1 MKTKLTQIAAV
12 VLSGCLIIST
22 PAFAQGIP
30 TYDVKAVLESIERG
44 KQLKA
49 QIENQI
55 SQIQEMRNQLA
66 AMKGSRGMGDLAR
79 KAINYD
85 LNVPSEWG
93 DLHKLTSAQQ
103 QARLKGNQYDSAQS
117 DNLLNQNL
125 TMLSKFT
132 SENQQR
138 LNTIDSLIN
147 QINTTTD
154 IKASSDLRNR
164 LSAEQLKFQNQQTML
179 DQMARMYDLQEKVQ
193 ARQYADR
200 EACLAR
206 QMKTRNWAACK

>member
-1 MKTKLTQIAAV
+1 MMKTKLTKMAAI
-12 VLSGCLIIST
+12 VLSGCLMFSSVS
-22 PAFAQGIP
+22 AGGIP
-30 TYDVKAVLESIERG
+30 TFDAKAVLESIERG
-44 KQLKA
+44 KQLKT

-66 AMKGSRGMGDLAR
+66 AIKGSRGMGNLAR
-79 KAINYD
+79 QAINYD

>member
-1 MKTKLTQIAAV
+1 MKTKLTKIAAIM
-12 VLSGCLIIST
+12 LSGCLMCSSVSAGGIPVIDG
-22 PAFAQGIP
+22 AAVAQAIQQGI
-30 TYDVKAVLESIERG
+30 
-44 KQLKA
+44 QLKQ

-66 AMKGSRGMGDLAR
+66 AIKGSRGMGNLAR
-79 KAINYD
+79 RAIDYD
-85 LNVPSEWG
+85 LNIPSEWR

-103 QARLKGNQYDSAQS
+103 QARLKSNQYDAAQS

-132 SENQQR
+132 ADNQQR

-147 QINTTTD
+147 QINATTD

-193 ARQYADR
+193 ARQYSNY

-206 QMKTRNWAACK
+206 HMKSRDYSACK

>member
-1 MKTKLTQIAAV
+1 MKTKLTKMAAI
-12 VLSGCLIIST
+12 VLSGCLMCSSVS
-22 PAFAQGIP
+22 AGGIP
-30 TYDVKAVLESIERG
+30 TFDAKAVLESIERG
-44 KQLKA
+44 KQLKT

-66 AMKGSRGMGDLAR
+66 AIKGSRGMGNLAR
-79 KAINYD
+79 QAINYD

-103 QARLKGNQYDSAQS
+103 QARLKGSQYDAAQS

>member
-1 MKTKLTQIAAV
+1 MKTKLTKMAAI
-12 VLSGCLIIST
+12 VLSGCLMCSSVSAGGIPVFDGASVAEAIQ
-22 PAFAQGIP
+22 QGI
-30 TYDVKAVLESIERG
+30 
-44 KQLKA
+44 QLKQ

-66 AMKGSRGMGDLAR
+66 AIKGSRGMGNLAR
-79 KAINYD
+79 QAINYD

-103 QARLKGNQYDSAQS
+103 QARLKGNQYDAAQS

-125 TMLSKFT
+125 TMLSKFMA
-132 SENQQR
+132 ENQQR

-200 EACLAR
+200 EACLAQ

>member
-1 MKTKLTQIAAV
+1 MMKTKLTKMAAI
-12 VLSGCLIIST
+12 VLSGCLMCSSVS
-22 PAFAQGIP
+22 AGGIP
-30 TYDVKAVLESIERG
+30 TFDAKAVLESIERG
-44 KQLKA
+44 KQLKT

-66 AMKGSRGMGDLAR
+66 AIKGSRGMGNLAR
-79 KAINYD
+79 QAINYD

-103 QARLKGNQYDSAQS
+103 QARLKGSQYDAAQS

>member
-1 MKTKLTQIAAV
+1 MKTKLTKMAAI
-12 VLSGCLIIST
+12 VLSGCLMCSSVSAGGIPVFDGASVAEAIQ
-22 PAFAQGIP
+22 QGI
-30 TYDVKAVLESIERG
+30 
-44 KQLKA
+44 QLKQ

-66 AMKGSRGMGDLAR
+66 AIKGSRGMGNLAR
-79 KAINYD
+79 QAINYD

-103 QARLKGNQYDSAQS
+103 QARLKGNQYDAAQS

-125 TMLSKFT
+125 TMLSKFMA
-132 SENQQR
+132 ENQQR

>member
-1 MKTKLTQIAAV
+1 MKTKLTKMTAV
-12 VLSGCLIIST
+12 MLSGCLMCSSVSAGGIPVFDDVSVVQAIK
-22 PAFAQGIP
+22 QGI
-30 TYDVKAVLESIERG
+30 
-44 KQLKA
+44 QLKQ

-66 AMKGSRGMGDLAR
+66 AIKGSRGMGNLAR
-79 KAINYD
+79 RAIDYD
-85 LNVPSEWG
+85 LNIPSEWA
-93 DLHKLTSAQQ
+93 DLHKLTSTQQ
-103 QARLKGNQYDSAQS
+103 QARLKGNQYDAAQS

-132 SENQQR
+132 ADNQQR
-138 LNTIDSLIN
+138 LNTIDRLIN
-147 QINTTTD
+147 QINAATD

-193 ARQYADR
+193 ARQYSNY

-206 QMKTRNWAACK
+206 HMKLRDYSSCK

>member
-1 MKTKLTQIAAV
+1 MKTKLTKMTAV
-12 VLSGCLIIST
+12 MLSGCLMCSSVSADGIPVFDGASVVQAIK
-22 PAFAQGIP
+22 QGI
-30 TYDVKAVLESIERG
+30 
-44 KQLKA
+44 QLKQ

-66 AMKGSRGMGDLAR
+66 AIKGSRGMGNLAR
-79 KAINYD
+79 RAIDYD
-85 LNVPSEWG
+85 LNIPSEWA
-93 DLHKLTSAQQ
+93 DLHKLTSTQQ
-103 QARLKGNQYDSAQS
+103 QAHLKGNQYDAAQS

-132 SENQQR
+132 ADNQQR
-138 LNTIDSLIN
+138 LNTIDRLIN
-147 QINTTTD
+147 QINAATD

-193 ARQYADR
+193 ARQYSNY

-206 QMKTRNWAACK
+206 HMKLRDYSSCK

>member
-1 MKTKLTQIAAV
+1 MKTKLTKMAAI
-12 VLSGCLIIST
+12 VLSGCLMFSSVS
-22 PAFAQGIP
+22 AGGIP
-30 TYDVKAVLESIERG
+30 TFDAKAVLESIERG
-44 KQLKA
+44 KQLKT

-66 AMKGSRGMGDLAR
+66 AIKGSRGMGNLAR
-79 KAINYD
+79 QAINYD

>member
-1 MKTKLTQIAAV
+1 MMKTKLTKMAAI
-12 VLSGCLIIST
+12 VLSGCLMCSSVS
-22 PAFAQGIP
+22 AGGIP
-30 TYDVKAVLESIERG
+30 TFDAKAVLESIERG
-44 KQLKA
+44 KQLKT

-66 AMKGSRGMGDLAR
+66 AIKGSRGMGNLAR
-79 KAINYD
+79 QAINYD
-85 LNVPSEWG
+85 LNVPSEWS

-103 QARLKGNQYDSAQS
+103 QARLKGSQYDAAQS

-193 ARQYADR
+193 ARQYSNR

-206 QMKTRNWAACK
+206 HLVDKNYAACK